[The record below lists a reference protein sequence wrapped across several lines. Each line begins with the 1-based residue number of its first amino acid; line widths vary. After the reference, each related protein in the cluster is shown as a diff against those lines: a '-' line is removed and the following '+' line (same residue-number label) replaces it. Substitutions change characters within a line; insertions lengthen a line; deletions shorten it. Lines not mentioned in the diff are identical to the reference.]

1 MQTAPKRD
9 ALAKS
14 DLLREFRWLLSI
26 GTGYLAAD
34 LILNKIA
41 LGDGWSIFWPLNGV
55 TIALLIMQRRR
66 RWPWILAGVAAGTAV
81 GECLDGNSIGY
92 ELLERLLSLSEV
104 LLSAWLLPPFENL
117 EQWLRTPR
125 LFLKFALALLVGPG
139 ASGLLAALL
148 LRHAGRATFLGGL
161 NYWAVADALGIAATM
176 PLALAV
182 VSHRFQDL
190 FGLKVLPRTLACLG
204 GALAAIVLIFSVGQ
218 YSLLFLLY
226 PVLVLVDAQLGFAG
240 TALAIFAT
248 ANLSVYLTMHH
259 HGPFAVWPGELLV
272 PRDMALQI
280 YLGFNLVSVL
290 PASVLFVERKWIE
303 QELRVA
309 LERLSVLAMIDGLTG
324 IANRRALDERLIQ
337 EWNRGRRDETSLTLL
352 IADLD
357 MFKQYNDLYGHQAG
371 DDCLRRVAA
380 ALGHGAR
387 RASDFVARFGGEEF
401 VLLLPNMTIEGGAA
415 FAEAIRESVAG
426 LCIEHRGNPLG
437 CVTISIGCAA
447 LLPDSER
454 PPEYLLRLADQALYR
469 AKQEGRNRVCLANPS
484 PEDRS

>member
-1 MQTAPKRD
+1 MQTALKRD
-9 ALAKS
+9 ALAKT

-34 LILNKIA
+34 LFLNKFA

-55 TIALLIMQRRR
+55 TVALLLMQPRG
-66 RWPWILAGVAAGTAV
+66 RWLWMLAAVEIGTGI
-81 GECLDGNSIGY
+81 GECLDGNSVGY
-92 ELLERLLSLSEV
+92 EVLERILSLTEV
-104 LLSAWLLPPFENL
+104 LLSAWLLPHFWNL

-125 LFLKFALALLVGPG
+125 LFPRFAAALVVGPG
-139 ASGLLAALL
+139 LSGVVGALL
-148 LRHAGRATFLGGL
+148 LRHVGRATFLGGL
-161 NYWAVADALGIAATM
+161 NYWIVADALGIATTM
-176 PLALAV
+176 PLTLAV
-182 VSHRFQDL
+182 VSPEFRAL
-190 FGLKVLPRTLACLG
+190 FRWTVLPRTLCYLG
-204 GALAAIVLIFSVGQ
+204 GAFALIVLIFSVGQ

-226 PVLVLVDAQLGFAG
+226 PVLIMVDSQLGFAG
-240 TALAIFAT
+240 TALAIFGV
-248 ANLSVYLTMHH
+248 ANISVYLTMHH
-259 HGPFAVWPGELLV
+259 HGPFAAWPYHGPI
-272 PRDMALQI
+272 PRDVAMQI
-280 YLGFNLVSVL
+280 YLAFNLVCTL
-290 PASVLFVERKWIE
+290 PASVLFAERRWTDR
-303 QELRVA
+303 ELRVA

-357 MFKQYNDLYGHQAG
+357 MFKQFNDLYGHQAG

-380 ALGHGAR
+380 VLGHGAR

-415 FAEAIRESVAG
+415 FAEAIRESIAG